1 MHPESRVLATLH
13 ERSRVLMLIARDEVS
28 PVCPGAQLEERLIWR
43 SNPTHVLH
51 CQLNLGQPV
60 FWRAG
65 FAMSANR
72 VVEFLTTGVAKPE
85 AETGF
90 ARFGP

>member
-1 MHPESRVLATLH
+1 MRPEP
-13 ERSRVLMLIARDEVS
+13 RVLMLIARDEVS
-28 PVCPGAQLEERLIWR
+28 PVCPGAQLEERLTWSSI
-43 SNPTHVLH
+43 PTHMLH
-51 CQLNLGQPV
+51 CQLHLGQLV

-72 VVEFLTTGVAKPE
+72 VVGFLTTGVVKPE

-90 ARFGP
+90 ARFGR